1 MNTQPEALRLAY
13 WMDDMPSVIPGNDS
27 NEWHKA
33 AAELRRLDAENA
45 KLTEQRDALLEALEA
60 VMDEYEDGYGLQCV
74 YQVKEAIAK
83 VKKETA

>member
-27 NEWHKA
+27 NEWRKA
-33 AAELRRLDAENA
+33 ANELRRLDAENA
-45 KLTEQRDALLEALEA
+45 KLIEQRDVLMNALEA

-74 YQVKEAIAK
+74 YQVKEAIARATG
-83 VKKETA
+83 EQA